1 MSTSQGPTEGKPIH
15 KSQIAASISDTWKES
30 IVPTLQD
37 YIRIPALSPLFD
49 PDWEGTGAINQAR
62 ELLEQWARAH
72 APEGMV
78 LETVQLPGRTPVL
91 FAEIPGNGSGTALLY
106 GHFDKQPEMEGWDPD
121 KGPWEPVIENG
132 RLYGRGGADDGYALF
147 ASIEA
152 VRALQREGVDHP
164 RVVLLIEAS
173 EESGSVDLPAYLES
187 LAPRIGQCDLVAALD
202 STCGDYERMWV
213 TTSLRGALVGE
224 LSVKL
229 LHEGVHSGDGSGVVA
244 STFRVVRQLLDRIE
258 DSKTGHVLPEWLHAE
273 VPGERLEQAALAAD
287 VLGSLGDKFPLVDGA
302 RAVSDQPIELVLNRS
317 WRPTLS
323 IVGADGLP
331 SMQKAG
337 NVLRPMT
344 GVKISVRLP
353 PTVDAVA
360 ANEKL
365 KELLESDPPY
375 GAQVEFTPRVP
386 GQGWHMKP
394 AQSWFSDSVDEA
406 SRAFF
411 DKTPV
416 YMGSGGSIPFL
427 ASLQESQPNAEFLV
441 TGVLGPNSNAHG
453 PNEFLELKTG
463 ERLTA
468 CLALLLARMAE
479 RAVPA

>member
-1 MSTSQGPTEGKPIH
+1 MTGPTDNLIH
-15 KSQIAASISDTWKES
+15 KSQIAASIAETWKDS

-49 PDWEGTGAINQAR
+49 PDWEATGAIDRAR
-62 ELLEQWARAH
+62 VLLEQWARDH
-72 APEGMV
+72 APAGME
-78 LETVQLPGRTPVL
+78 LETIQLPGRTPVL
-91 FAEIPGNGSGTALLY
+91 FAEIPGTGEGTALLY
-106 GHFDKQPEMEGWDPD
+106 GHFDKQPEMEGWHEG

-147 ASIEA
+147 ASLEA
-152 VRALQREGVDHP
+152 VRSLQREGVDHP
-164 RVVLLIEAS
+164 RVVVLIEGS

-187 LAPRIGQCDLVAALD
+187 LAPRIGACDLVVALD

-244 STFRVVRQLLDRIE
+244 STFRVVRQLLDRLE

-273 VPGERLEQAALAAD
+273 IPNERLEQAALAAD

-302 RAVSDQPIELVLNRS
+302 TAVSDQPIELVLNRS

-323 IVGADGLP
+323 VVGADGLP
-331 SMQKAG
+331 PMQKAG

-353 PTVDAVA
+353 PTVNAAA

-365 KELLESDPPY
+365 AELLTADPPY

-386 GQGWHMKP
+386 GQGWHMDPVKP
-394 AQSWFSDSVDEA
+394 WFSAAVDEA

-411 DKTPV
+411 DKPPV

-427 ASLQESQPNAEFLV
+427 ASLQESQPDAAFLV

-468 CLALLLARMAE
+468 CVALILARMAE
-479 RAVPA
+479 GGS